1 MSLGRTRD
9 RDGELVSKLLADE
22 LHKLGRIVKVAVRAR
37 PAERKVSPQ
46 REHMVNAVV
55 EIGLEL
61 FLDISLGIADA
72 GKMGDWGAL
81 AVFFDLVKHLEVLA
95 DVRAARAVGA
105 GDVVWVQ
112 RVELFEHA
120 ALAAQLF
127 HAHIGLWREDFKRK
141 SSSFLI
147 NFRNAHSLP
156 PK

>member
-1 MSLGRTRD
+1 MSLGRACD

-37 PAERKVSPQ
+37 PAEGKVSPQ
-46 REHMVNAVV
+46 REHMVNAVI

-72 GKMGDWGAL
+72 GEMRDRGAF

-105 GDVVWVQ
+105 GDVVGVQ